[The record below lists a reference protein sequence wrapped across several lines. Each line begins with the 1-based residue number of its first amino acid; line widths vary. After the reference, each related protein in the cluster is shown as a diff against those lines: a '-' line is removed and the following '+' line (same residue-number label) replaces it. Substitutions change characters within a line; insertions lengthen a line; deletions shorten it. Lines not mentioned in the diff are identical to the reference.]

1 MAPASAVRRKI
12 HLLLQTLQQN
22 LAVAGHRFTG
32 VNMSQAVSYSKQG
45 KIGVISV
52 DNPPVNALA
61 QRVREGIL
69 DAIRKAQKDKS
80 EAVVLCCEGR
90 TFIAGADITEFGKPP
105 MEPGLPEVLSA
116 LENSSKPVI
125 AAIHGTALG
134 GGFEVAL
141 ACHYRCAIA
150 SAKVGLPEVKLGL
163 LPGAGGT
170 QRLPRVAG
178 VKAALDIIT
187 SGNPVPAKKAH
198 DMGLVNEIIEG
209 DLLEGAIGYARD
221 LVDSGAP
228 LKRIRDINIDPA
240 TIEPGF
246 FEQARK
252 RVNARARG
260 QIAPDR
266 IVSCLEAAVNLPFD
280 KAIERERELFR
291 ELVTS
296 PESAA
301 MRHIFFAERQAAKI
315 KGLPRE
321 TPVREV
327 KQAAIIGGGTMGG
340 GIAMCFANV
349 GIPVTL
355 LEVND
360 EALDRG
366 LKIIRKNYGITVKRG
381 KLRETDVKQRM
392 ALITGT
398 TDYADIAGADIVI
411 EAVFE
416 NLELKKEIFA
426 KLDETC
432 KAGAILATNTSY
444 QDVDAIAAATSRP
457 QDVVGTHF
465 FSPANV
471 MRLLEVVRGEKTADD
486 VLATTM
492 GLGKRIGKVCALSG
506 VCYGFIGNRML
517 TGYGREAQL
526 LLLEGCTPQQVDS
539 TLEKFGMAMG
549 PVAMGDLAGLDVGY
563 KARQSRKTEG
573 DDPRPY
579 AVSTR
584 LVESGRLGQKSGA
597 GYYMYDSETRARI
610 SDPEVEAMIRE
621 EAEKFG
627 IGQREISEEE
637 IIARCMY
644 PLVNEGAKILE
655 EGIAQRASDI
665 DIVYVYGYAFPAA
678 KGGPMCYADQV
689 GLKNV
694 YEKILE
700 FQEQHG
706 EKNWQPANLL
716 RELAESDGSFAAW
729 DKQQG

>member
-1 MAPASAVRRKI
+1 
-12 HLLLQTLQQN
+12 
-22 LAVAGHRFTG
+22 
-32 VNMSQAVSYSKQG
+32 MSQAVSYSIHDN
-45 KIGVISV
+45 IGVISV
-52 DNPPVNALA
+52 NNPPVNALS
-61 QRVREGIL
+61 QHVREGL
-69 DAIRKAQKDKS
+69 LNAAKDAQQDAT

-105 MEPGLPEVLSA
+105 REPGLQEVLSA
-116 LENSSKPVI
+116 LENSNKPVI

-141 ACHYRCAIA
+141 ACHYRCAVA
-150 SAKVGLPEVKLGL
+150 GAKVGLPEVKLGL

-170 QRLPRVAG
+170 QRLPRLAG

-187 SGNPVPAKKAH
+187 SGNPVAARKAH
-198 DMGLVNEIIEG
+198 DMGLINEIIEG
-209 DLLEGAIGYARD
+209 DLVEGAIAYARD

-228 LKRIRDINIDPA
+228 LKRIRDINIDPN

-280 KAIERERELFR
+280 QALRRERELFV

-296 PESAA
+296 TESAA
-301 MRHIFFAERQAAKI
+301 MRHIFFSERLAAKV
-315 KGLPRE
+315 KGFARE
-321 TPVREV
+321 TPTREI

-349 GIPVTL
+349 GIPVVL
-355 LEVND
+355 LEVDD

-381 KLRETDVKQRM
+381 KMSEDDVKQRM
-392 ALITGT
+392 GLIRGT
-398 TDYADIAGADIVI
+398 TDYADIADADIVI

-416 NLELKKEIFA
+416 NLDLKKQIFA
-426 KLDETC
+426 KLDQTC
-432 KAGAILATNTSY
+432 KAGAILASNTSY
-444 QDVDAIAAATSRP
+444 QDVDAIAAATTRP
-457 QDVVGTHF
+457 QDVLGTHF

-492 GLGKRIGKVCALSG
+492 ALGKRIGKVCALSG

-526 LLLEGCTPQQVDS
+526 LLLEGCTPQQVDA

-584 LVESGRLGQKSGA
+584 LVESGRLGQKTGA
-597 GYYMYDSETRARI
+597 GYYQYDSETRARLP
-610 SDPEVEAMIRE
+610 DPVVEAMIRE
-621 EAEKFG
+621 EAAKFG
-627 IGQREISEEE
+627 IEQRKIGAEE
-637 IIARCMY
+637 IIARCLY

-665 DIVYVYGYAFPAA
+665 DIVYVFGYAFPAA
-678 KGGPMCYADQV
+678 KGGPMFYADQV
-689 GLKNV
+689 GLEDV
-694 YEKILE
+694 YASILE
-700 FQEQHG
+700 FQQKHG
-706 EKNWQPANLL
+706 ESNWRPAKLL
-716 RELAESDGSFAAW
+716 RELAESGGSFADW
-729 DKQQG
+729 DKRQN

>member
-1 MAPASAVRRKI
+1 
-12 HLLLQTLQQN
+12 
-22 LAVAGHRFTG
+22 
-32 VNMSQAVSYSKQG
+32 MSQAVSYSRQG

-52 DNPPVNALA
+52 NNPPVNALA

-116 LENSSKPVI
+116 LENSSIPVI

-178 VKAALDIIT
+178 VKAALDIIV

-221 LVDSGAP
+221 LIDSGAP

-252 RVNARARG
+252 RANARARG

-280 KAIERERELFR
+280 KALERERELFR

-296 PESAA
+296 TESAA
-301 MRHIFFAERQAAKI
+301 MRHIFFSERLAAKI

-321 TPVREV
+321 TPVREI
-327 KQAAIIGGGTMGG
+327 KQAAIVGGGTMGG

-381 KLRETDVKQRM
+381 KLRESDVKQRM
-392 ALITGT
+392 TLITGT

-416 NLELKKEIFA
+416 NLDLKKEIFA

-563 KARQSRKTEG
+563 KARQSRNTEG

-597 GYYMYDSETRARI
+597 GYYKYDSETRARI

-678 KGGPMCYADQV
+678 KGGPMFYADQV

-700 FQEQHG
+700 FQNQHG
-706 EKNWQPANLL
+706 EKNWQPAKLL
-716 RELAESDGSFAAW
+716 CELAESGGSFAAR
-729 DKQQG
+729 DKQQA